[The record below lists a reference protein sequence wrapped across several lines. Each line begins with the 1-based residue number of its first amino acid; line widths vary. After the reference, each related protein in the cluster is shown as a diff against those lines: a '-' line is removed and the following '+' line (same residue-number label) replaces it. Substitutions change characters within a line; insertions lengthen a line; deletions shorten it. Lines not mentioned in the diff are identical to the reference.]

1 MSLISFAEWNCT
13 STWRGGDKN
22 EEKMVREA
30 WGGELFEGC
39 NFYIFPSDGGNYS
52 REAINEGTAII
63 WWNTVNPIL
72 CSYWWPEQARWVCLN
87 LPSQDFLH
95 CSLKKNVKSVAH
107 NKSFIDLAWGQ
118 DNWIYICL
126 FFFSI
131 IIHLKPNFVFVN
143 KNPKKNYGQYCAIL
157 TSKVVNSNAYFCS
170 QGCLACEQ
178 VLLFGWVKWAA
189 WEHVYFTRYPLNGE
203 LACRLRG
210 VQKLSVNSFWENS
223 SFFLVA

>member
-1 MSLISFAEWNCT
+1 MA
-13 STWRGGDKN
+13 
-22 EEKMVREA
+22 REA
-30 WGGELFEGC
+30 WWGGGGGELFEGC

-52 REAINEGTAII
+52 REAINQGTAII

-95 CSLKKNVKSVAH
+95 CSHKKNVKSVAH

-118 DNWIYICL
+118 DNWIYICQ

-170 QGCLACEQ
+170 KGCLAFEQ
-178 VLLFGWVKWAA
+178 ALLFGLVKWAM
-189 WEHVYFTRYPLNGE
+189 HVRTCVLNTISPKWRACLQVKGCPEAQCQLLLGE
-203 LACRLRG
+203 L
-210 VQKLSVNSFWENS
+210 K
-223 SFFLVA
+223 FFPSRIALTEKKNTIK

>member
-1 MSLISFAEWNCT
+1 MA
-13 STWRGGDKN
+13 RG
-22 EEKMVREA
+22 A
-30 WGGELFEGC
+30 WGGENYLRDA
-39 NFYIFPSDGGNYS
+39 IFIYFLQTG
-52 REAINEGTAII
+52 AII
-63 WWNTVNPIL
+63 RGRRLIKGRLLLIFWGNTVTPIL

-95 CSLKKNVKSVAH
+95 CSHKKNVKSVAH

-170 QGCLACEQ
+170 KGCLACEQ
-178 VLLFGWVKWAA
+178 ALLFGWVKWAA
-189 WEHVYFTRYPLNGE
+189 WEHVYFTQYPPSGE
-203 LACRLRG
+203 LACSRLRG
-210 VQKLSVNSFWENS
+210 VLKLSVNSF
-223 SFFLVA
+223 